1 VVSRGLFIAIAL
13 LAGCDKPT
21 GPELDA
27 STVCAPMM
35 VTVTPATPMVPV
47 GMTVQ
52 LTATLTCANG
62 VTRDITA
69 QADWQTFDTFTAT
82 VSSAGLVTTKKAGST
97 TITATSAGL
106 TGMAALTVRPI

>member
-1 VVSRGLFIAIAL
+1 MRGLLIAL
-13 LAGCDKPT
+13 ALVACDGPK

-35 VTVTPATPMVPV
+35 VTVTPAAPTVPV

-52 LTATLTCANG
+52 LTATLTCTNG
-62 VTRDITA
+62 VTRDISA
-69 QADWQTFDTFTAT
+69 QADWQTFDTFIAT
-82 VSSAGLVTTKKAGST
+82 VSSAGVATAKKAGMT

-106 TGMAALTVRPI
+106 MGMAALTVTPP

>member
-1 VVSRGLFIAIAL
+1 VRFAL
-13 LAGCDKPT
+13 LALAAACDGPT

-27 STVCAPMM
+27 STVCEPMM
-35 VTVTPATPMVPV
+35 VTVTPASPSVAA

-52 LTATLTCANG
+52 LTATLTCVSG

-82 VSSAGLVTTKKAGST
+82 VSSAGLVTAKKIGMT
-97 TITATSAGL
+97 TISATATTL
-106 TGMAALTVRPI
+106 MGMAALTVTAP

>member
-1 VVSRGLFIAIAL
+1 MRGLWIAIAL
-13 LAGCDKPT
+13 AACDGPQ

-27 STVCAPMM
+27 STVCDPMM
-35 VTVTPATPMVPV
+35 VSVSPSSPTVPA

-52 LTATLTCANG
+52 LTATLTCVSG

-69 QADWQTFDTFTAT
+69 LADWQTFDTFTAT
-82 VSSAGLVTTKKAGST
+82 VSSAGLVTAKKAGTT

-106 TGMAALTVRPI
+106 MGMAALTVTPP